1 MRRAHYEWMHLR
13 FSDYKIVFKYN
24 SDVFRITSQLKLCG
38 DTIKDEGMLE
48 KTVTAFHASN
58 MILQQQYREKGLQK
72 YSELISCLLVAE
84 QHNDLLMKNHEVRPA
99 GSAPLLE
106 AHAVEA
112 HGQSEIRQTNWGHDN
127 VHRR

>member
-1 MRRAHYEWMHLR
+1 
-13 FSDYKIVFKYN
+13 
-24 SDVFRITSQLKLCG
+24 
-38 DTIKDEGMLE
+38 
-48 KTVTAFHASN
+48 

-112 HGQSEIRQTNWGHDN
+112 HGQSEIR
-127 VHRR
+127 